1 MNKTTSPDDKMHP
14 KSSLYL
20 CPICKQHLEP
30 VQRSFKCVNNHL
42 FDIAKEGYINLLPV
56 NKKRSKAPGD
66 SKAML
71 LARRDF
77 LTAGYYQCLVK
88 ALEETL
94 KAQCKHDLT
103 TVLDLG
109 CGEGFYG
116 RELQQLLADRFNHVG
131 FWGADISKFAVQ
143 LAAKQFKAA
152 SYSVASAANLPYRD
166 GSFDVVLD
174 IFAPY
179 SLPEVHRC
187 LKSEGIFLLVGPGR
201 EHLSELAGL
210 VYDSVNSHKGNPVK
224 QDDSILL
231 SPIFQRRVTEQQT
244 IAGEQILNLLMMTP
258 YYWSI
263 SEDKKQQINSLT
275 SLNVTLDFELQV
287 FKK

>member
-131 FWGADISKFAVQ
+131 FWGGRTF
-143 LAAKQFKAA
+143 L
-152 SYSVASAANLPYRD
+152 
-166 GSFDVVLD
+166 
-174 IFAPY
+174 
-179 SLPEVHRC
+179 SLPSSWR
-187 LKSEGIFLLVGPGR
+187 L
-201 EHLSELAGL
+201 
-210 VYDSVNSHKGNPVK
+210 
-224 QDDSILL
+224 
-231 SPIFQRRVTEQQT
+231 
-244 IAGEQILNLLMMTP
+244 
-258 YYWSI
+258 
-263 SEDKKQQINSLT
+263 NSLKPPVILWPVLRICLIAT
-275 SLNVTLDFELQV
+275 AALT
-287 FKK
+287 